1 MGNTNSIAKALDD
14 FPSIGK
20 GAGEIDLGLGE
31 IGLGLGEVGL
41 GAAGAG
47 IAVGV
52 ADGTAKSGYDWLRGK
67 GDNNLGTEDRNNFG
81 DWGSNIPVAGAGRGG
96 GIIDI
101 HDLIPDSKYPES
113 DDDFDDPSKAFSDAG
128 DESEQAQNEQTDE
141 IRDQETKGVEED
153 DSEDDSDPKDEEDD
167 SDPKDKP
174 KDPPGPII
182 NPDKEPEEKVP
193 PNSPVVNPKP
203 FRSVPAGESLLR
215 AMKRLSSQDVGPDDF
230 ETEQESK
237 EDHQTLLD
245 IQQEMGSETKNEQH
259 QSILDRHIRF
269 RQPLFMPRDYKDYT
283 PSGAP
288 TPTTIPKFEVIPND
302 MIYGRYTPLG
312 APTPLGEP
320 EQHTYADT
328 QDYYK
333 TMEFKREILI

>member
-1 MGNTNSIAKALDD
+1 MGNVNPSSIAKGLDD
-14 FPSIGK
+14 MPSLGK
-20 GAGEIDLGLGE
+20 GGGEIDLGLGE
-31 IGLGLGEVGL
+31 IGLGLGEIGL

-67 GDNNLGTEDRNNFG
+67 GDNNLGVEDRNNFG

-153 DSEDDSDPKDEEDD
+153 DSEDDSDPKDEDEDD

-174 KDPPGPII
+174 KDPPGPVF
-182 NPDKEPEEKVP
+182 NPDKKPEEKKP
-193 PNSPVVNPKP
+193 ADTPVDPKP
-203 FRSVPAGESLLR
+203 FRSVPAGVSLLR

-230 ETEQESK
+230 ETPEQSK

-245 IQQEMGSETKNEQH
+245 IQQEMGSETKNEQR

-269 RQPLFMPRDYKDYT
+269 RQPLYMPRDYKEYKET
-283 PSGAP
+283 PEGSA
-288 TPTTIPKFEVIPND
+288 TPPIPKFEVIPND
-302 MIYGRYTPLG
+302 MIYGRYTPI
-312 APTPLGEP
+312 GEP
-320 EQHTYADT
+320 EAHVYADT
-328 QDYYK
+328 QEYYK